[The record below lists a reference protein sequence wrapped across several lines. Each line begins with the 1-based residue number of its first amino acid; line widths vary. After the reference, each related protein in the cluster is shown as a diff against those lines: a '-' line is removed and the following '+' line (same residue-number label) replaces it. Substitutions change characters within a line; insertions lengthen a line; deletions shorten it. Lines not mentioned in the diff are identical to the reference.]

1 MARPVRNHFFTG
13 RLLAAEDF
21 ETEQRYVLERQR
33 RHNRHLHGSGIVD
46 GLNVAVKDGASPNA
60 QITVSPGFALTPDGD
75 EICVAETI
83 SGKIIGAA
91 PCFVVLSYV
100 ERLLHLSPTG
110 DALHVAED
118 FEVAF
123 APAPPPAAVPLARL
137 TRKRGKWSVD
147 RAYRAPRLPR
157 RRKG

>member
-13 RLLAAEDF
+13 RLLGAEDF

-33 RHNRHLHGSGIVD
+33 RHNRHLHGWGVVE
-46 GLNVAVKDGASPNA
+46 GLGVAVEGGGSGNA
-60 QITVSPGFALTPDGD
+60 RITVSPGFAITPDGD

-83 SGKIIGAA
+83 SGKITGAA

-100 ERLLHLSPTG
+100 ERLLHLSPSG
-110 DALHVAED
+110 EPLHVEED

-123 APAPPPAAVPLARL
+123 APAPLAAAVPLARL

-147 RAYRAPRLPR
+147 RAYRAPRLR
-157 RRKG
+157 RRKKG